1 MHPVKVICIMKNLI
15 CSLFAALSVCACNT
29 GGMEPFSPFGPSGD
43 QPMPPG
49 TGESTYEFTAIEYD
63 GKLATDSDI
72 DAADKSDTD
81 IYWEGEAESDGTF
94 KNTIAIT
101 YADEDATVEMSK
113 NAGKVYTYVKDG
125 AHIVLYPSGV
135 EVRKCEIILKGSSE
149 NGSLKIYN
157 TTDPD
162 DKEAG
167 KKTKLTLSGVS
178 LKSSRGPAI
187 NYQAGK
193 SLFLHLADGT
203 ENSLEDCS
211 AYKEDAYYFDGKS
224 SADEDRKGC
233 FFSEKTVVVSGKGK
247 LTVKGNYKHGISV
260 DNDFYMRPGP
270 TIVVSGAAK
279 NCLHCND
286 EIHFTGGYFYAGNTS
301 VGGKGVK
308 TDSSLVIDDGR
319 LVINTSGTYGT
330 DEEGEQVS
338 PKGMKIGGDI
348 TVNGG
353 DITVRSV
360 GKCEGSEGI
369 ESKNAIQI
377 NGGRI
382 DVMAYD
388 DAMNAA
394 TLVKI
399 TGGETCCLSTHNDG
413 IDSNGDI
420 KITGGTVTSIA
431 ANMEAALDNDNPG
444 ANTAFTIDGGEI
456 IGIGGAVYSPSS
468 SSTQYTI
475 VYYGCPIST
484 AQELA
489 VKDESGTKILAVTPP
504 QGSQSAGVIL
514 SSSKFVKEGKYT
526 ISIGDTVCQTVTLT
540 NTNTTIGSQT
550 GPGGGPGGFGPGG
563 FGPGGPEG
571 FSPRDPGRH

>member
-1 MHPVKVICIMKNLI
+1 MKNLI

-157 TTDPD
+157 TTNPD

-475 VYYGCPIST
+475 VYNGCPIST
-484 AQELA
+484 GQELT

-504 QGSQSAGVIL
+504 QGFQSAGVIL

-563 FGPGGPEG
+563 PEG
-571 FSPRDPGRH
+571 FSPRDPGRY